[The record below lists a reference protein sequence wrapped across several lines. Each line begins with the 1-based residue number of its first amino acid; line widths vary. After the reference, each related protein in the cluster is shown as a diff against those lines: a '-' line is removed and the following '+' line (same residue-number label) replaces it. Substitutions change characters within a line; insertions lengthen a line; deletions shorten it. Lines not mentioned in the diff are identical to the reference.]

1 MRNNIIIQK
10 MLNYA
15 EKIAAYCNRYDY
27 ESFCKDTMLVEAC
40 IFNLSQMG
48 ELSNKVDKSFKETN
62 PTIEWHELYGL
73 RNRIVH
79 DYDGVQLTLIWEIVS
94 ENIPQLIEKLKN
106 I

>member
-1 MRNNIIIQK
+1 

-15 EKIAAYCNRYDY
+15 EKIASYCDGYDY
-27 ESFCKDTMLVEAC
+27 ESFCRDTMLVEAC

-48 ELSNKVDKSFKETN
+48 ELSNKADKAFKEAN
-62 PTIEWHELYGL
+62 PNIEWHELYGL

-79 DYDGVQLTLIWEIVS
+79 DYDGVQLTLIWETVS
-94 ENIPQLIEKLKN
+94 ENIPQLIDKLKC